1 MGTRMST
8 AARLVIQ
15 SIREVTIVR
24 FQESSILDTLLIQ
37 RISDELSRLVDAKYT
52 RKLVLDFTDV
62 KFLSSSALGV
72 LVTLKKK
79 SDAIKG
85 EVVLCGLRKD
95 LRKIFKITSLEKL
108 FKFADDER
116 GALEVFGVT
125 AAG

>member
-1 MGTRMST
+1 MST

-37 RISDELSRLVDAKYT
+37 RISDDLSHLVDAKHT

-72 LVTLKKK
+72 LVVLKKK

-85 EVVLCGLRKD
+85 QVVLCGLRKD

>member
-1 MGTRMST
+1 MST

-37 RISDELSRLVDAKYT
+37 RISDDLSHLVDAKHT

-72 LVTLKKK
+72 LVVLKKK

-85 EVVLCGLRKD
+85 QVVLCGLRKD

-125 AAG
+125 ATG

>member
-1 MGTRMST
+1 MST

-15 SIREVTIVR
+15 SIRDVTIVR

-37 RISDELSRLVDAKYT
+37 RISDELNHLVDAKYK
-52 RKLVLDFTDV
+52 RKLLLDFTDV

-72 LVTLKKK
+72 LVALKKK

>member
-1 MGTRMST
+1 MST
-8 AARLVIQ
+8 AARLLIQ
-15 SIREVTIVR
+15 SIRDVTNVR

-37 RISDELSRLVDAKYT
+37 RISDELNHLVDAKYK
-52 RKLVLDFTDV
+52 RKLLLDFTDV

-85 EVVLCGLRKD
+85 EVLLCGLRKD
-95 LRKIFKITSLEKL
+95 LRKIFKITSLDKL

>member
-1 MGTRMST
+1 MST
-8 AARLVIQ
+8 AAGLVIQ
-15 SIREVTIVR
+15 SIRDVTIVR

>member
-1 MGTRMST
+1 MST

>member
-1 MGTRMST
+1 MST

-15 SIREVTIVR
+15 SIRDVTIVR

-37 RISDELSRLVDAKYT
+37 RISDELSHLVDAKYK
-52 RKLVLDFTDV
+52 RKLLLDFTDV

-72 LVTLKKK
+72 LVALKKK

>member
-1 MGTRMST
+1 MRMST

-15 SIREVTIVR
+15 SIRDVTIVR

-116 GALEVFGVT
+116 GALEVFGVS

>member
-1 MGTRMST
+1 MST

-15 SIREVTIVR
+15 SIRDVTIVR

-37 RISDELSRLVDAKYT
+37 RISDELNHLVDAKYK
-52 RKLVLDFTDV
+52 RKLLLDFTDV

-72 LVTLKKK
+72 LVALKKK

-95 LRKIFKITSLEKL
+95 LRKIFKITSLKKL